1 MNCFQ
6 RAWRSL
12 CRKPMKSALLFCVV
26 LVISL
31 LLLCGFSA
39 RTATIAA
46 NDSTRQAVGAS
57 FLLEANAENRAQRLA
72 AASAKIGECEG
83 TADGVHQ
90 EKRMV
95 NGQEMWQIWT
105 D

>member
-57 FLLEANAENRAQRLA
+57 FLLEANAETAPSGWQQRARR
-72 AASAKIGECEG
+72 SANAKERPMACIRKN
-83 TADGVHQ
+83 A
-90 EKRMV
+90 
-95 NGQEMWQIWT
+95 W
-105 D
+105 

>member
-39 RTATIAA
+39 RTATIATGRWRQLFA
-46 NDSTRQAVGAS
+46 GSECGKPRPAAGGSEREDRRTRRNGRRRAS
-57 FLLEANAENRAQRLA
+57 G
-72 AASAKIGECEG
+72 KTHGEWPG
-83 TADGVHQ
+83 NVADLDRQ
-90 EKRMV
+90 
-95 NGQEMWQIWT
+95 QL
-105 D
+105 

>member
-46 NDSTRQAVGAS
+46 NDSTRQAGGSEREDRRMRRNGRRRAS
-57 FLLEANAENRAQRLA
+57 G
-72 AASAKIGECEG
+72 KTHGEWPG
-83 TADGVHQ
+83 NVADLDRQ
-90 EKRMV
+90 
-95 NGQEMWQIWT
+95 QL
-105 D
+105 